1 MKRALTIAIVAG
13 VIAAGGGVAVL
24 AQRMAAPARASVSV
38 AQPAAAEIKRPAFTE
53 IKWPFLMDQWGL
65 GRAFRCDAA
74 VCGAKVE
81 VYVRPKIGFCNCTT
95 GVADD
100 EELERVGDMELIG
113 EQFKASS
120 DGHPIAVA
128 WMKGR
133 SRPYDVA
140 GRASGSTLA
149 LAFNDH
155 CDVIVATAVVT
166 DGPAARVEPAVLA
179 FLNSDTVVNWAKQ
192 ALGL

>member
-1 MKRALTIAIVAG
+1 MNRAVAIAA
-13 VIAAGGGVAVL
+13 VIAAGVLAAAGGVVL
-24 AQRMAAPARASVSV
+24 GQRATAPVSAART
-38 AQPAAAEIKRPAFTE
+38 AFTE

-65 GRAFRCDAA
+65 GRAFRCGAA
-74 VCGAKVE
+74 ACGTEVE

-95 GVADD
+95 GVSDD
-100 EELERVGDMELIG
+100 AELERVGDVELVG

-140 GRASGSTLA
+140 GHAAGSTLA

-155 CDVIVATAVVT
+155 CDVIVATAVVP
-166 DGPAARVEPAVLA
+166 DGPAARVEPAVIA
-179 FLNSDTVVNWAKQ
+179 FLNSDTVIEWAKQ

>member
-1 MKRALTIAIVAG
+1 MKRAVAIAIAACVLG
-13 VIAAGGGVAVL
+13 AAGGAAVL
-24 AQRMAAPARASVSV
+24 AHKTAAIAPVPA
-38 AQPAAAEIKRPAFTE
+38 AQPGFTE

-65 GRAFRCDAA
+65 GRAFHCAA
-74 VCGAKVE
+74 AACGADVE
-81 VYVRPKIGFCNCTT
+81 VYLRAKIGFCNCTT
-95 GVADD
+95 GVSDD
-100 EELERVGDMELIG
+100 AELERVGDVELLG
-113 EQFKASS
+113 EQFKAAR

-140 GRASGSTLA
+140 GRATGATLA

-155 CDVIVATAVVT
+155 CDVIVATAVVP

-179 FLNSDTVVNWAKQ
+179 FLNSDTVINWAKE

>member
-1 MKRALTIAIVAG
+1 MKRAVTIAIVAG

-24 AQRMAAPARASVSV
+24 AQRTEGPAAAPVAV
-38 AQPAAAEIKRPAFTE
+38 AQPAFAKQPAFTE
-53 IKWPFLMDQWGL
+53 ITWPFLMDQWGL
-65 GRAFRCDAA
+65 GRAFHCVAA
-74 VCGAKVE
+74 VCGADVE

-95 GVADD
+95 GVSDD

-113 EQFKASS
+113 EQFKATG

-140 GRASGSTLA
+140 GRAAGSTLA

-155 CDVIVATAVVT
+155 CDVIVATAVVPN
-166 DGPAARVEPAVLA
+166 GPAARVEPAVLA
-179 FLNSDTVVNWAKQ
+179 FLNSDTVIKWAKQ